1 MLKLMERLVQASV
14 AAGKTEGISSYKVLT
29 TKP

>member
-1 MLKLMERLVQASV
+1 MLKFMEKLVQAPL
-14 AAGKTEGISSYKVLT
+14 AAGKAEGISSYKVLT

>member
-1 MLKLMERLVQASV
+1 MLKFMEKPVQASL